1 MKKIVIIMVLTVV
14 LSAFAFG
21 QDLLASYIDGEALI
35 QEGGEWYDLYSGD
48 SLDPG
53 SVIKLGVDT
62 VAEIDAGGKKIVL
75 DKPGVYKMKELLE
88 KSNRNASWGDNAVV
102 KKFITRTNKAASK
115 TAVMGVR
122 GDEAETTSVEW
133 LTEDNMVLTD
143 AKELIEEGD
152 YEEAISVLSENR
164 DDAFEE
170 ELPEYDFYLGKCYY
184 ITGEPGRALAAFGRV
199 DADPSAE
206 YYPDFVILE
215 GNLFLDSF
223 NFEKAL
229 DLFNEYLKED
239 NVSETAQAVTFF
251 SAKAL
256 NALGRK
262 NEAEKRLKRAA
273 GMDPDSEIGK
283 KAQAILNTF

>member
-1 MKKIVIIMVLTVV
+1 MKKIVIIMVLAVA
-14 LSAFAFG
+14 LSVFAFG
-21 QDLLASYIDGEALI
+21 QDLFASYIDGEAMI
-35 QEGGEWYDLYSGD
+35 QENGEWYDLYSGD
-48 SLDPG
+48 SISPDNL
-53 SVIKLGVDT
+53 IKLGVDT
-62 VAEIDAGGKKIVL
+62 VAEIDTERKKIVL
-75 DKPGVYKMKELLE
+75 DKPGVYKMTELLE
-88 KSNRNASWGDNAVV
+88 KSNRNTSWGDNAVV

-133 LTEDNMVLTD
+133 LTEDNMALTD
-143 AKELIEEGD
+143 AKELIEEGNYKD
-152 YEEAISVLSENR
+152 AISVLTENR
-164 DDAFEE
+164 DDAFDE

-184 ITGEPGRALAAFGRV
+184 ITGEPGRALAAFSRV

-229 DLFNEYLKED
+229 ALFNEYLKED
-239 NVSETAQAVTFF
+239 NISETAQAVTFF

-262 NEAEKRLKRAA
+262 KEAEKRLKRASD
-273 GMDPDSEIGK
+273 MNPDNEIGK
-283 KAQAILNTF
+283 KAKSILSSL